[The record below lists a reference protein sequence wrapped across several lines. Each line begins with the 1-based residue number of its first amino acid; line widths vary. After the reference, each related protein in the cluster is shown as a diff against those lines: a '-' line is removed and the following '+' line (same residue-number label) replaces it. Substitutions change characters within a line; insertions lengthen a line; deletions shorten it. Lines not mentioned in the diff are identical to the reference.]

1 MISPQLLG
9 IGVLRGTEGVDF
21 NTQVNLKKQQIA
33 QIKFLL
39 IDVLQFFGQVPV
51 LSAPL
56 RPVLQN
62 DQFLKFLV
70 I

>member
-51 LSAPL
+51 LSAP
-56 RPVLQN
+56 
-62 DQFLKFLV
+62 
-70 I
+70 